1 MDASPAPNAAPP
13 SEARL
18 DRLLEQFHRDGVA
31 LIPGVL
37 TAEDVQAVREAS
49 DAIFA
54 DPAQREKHRHPVDF
68 VIARLYDG
76 PPLFRSL
83 LTREPIRSAVTAI
96 LGAGCDVVGLNT
108 IRNPP
113 SRAITRWHV
122 DDVLEF
128 PLPPEVSRHDPRV
141 RMPVTWLTVQ
151 VALSDIE
158 TLEHGPMQY
167 VPGSHYSGR
176 QPNDP
181 ENPVFEGQGPV
192 SVYCRAGD
200 AYLLNHQCWHRGAPN
215 TSDRVRYV
223 LQLQFGARW
232 AIRRFTGIA

>member
-1 MDASPAPNAAPP
+1 LHHPAAAPQP
-13 SEARL
+13 PTEHRPLAETL
-18 DRLLEQFHRDGVA
+18 DRFHREGVA
-31 LIPGVL
+31 LIPNAL
-37 TAEDVQAVREAS
+37 PPELAREIREAS

-54 DPAQREKHRHPVDF
+54 DPESRERHRHPVDF
-68 VIARLYDG
+68 VIARLYNG
-76 PPLFRSL
+76 PELFRGL
-83 LTREPIRSAVTAI
+83 LTREPIWSAVTDI
-96 LGAGCDVVGLNT
+96 LGAGCEVVGLNT

-122 DDVLEF
+122 DDILEC
-128 PLPPEVSRHDPRV
+128 PLPPEVPRFDA
-141 RMPVTWLTVQ
+141 RMTMPVSWLTVQ
-151 VALSDIE
+151 VALTDIE

-167 VPGSHYSGR
+167 VPGSQYSGR

-181 ENPVFEGQGPV
+181 ENPTFEGRGAA

-215 TSDRVRYV
+215 TSDRTRYV
-223 LQLQFGARW
+223 LQLQYGARW